1 MARQRPPNVRMPR
14 ASAHAFA
21 AAAASWSAW
30 RPLPRRGDVPRRVW
44 GGRAAANRHARRGR
58 TFSQQARRAH
68 LTTFPP
74 VPTSDHP
81 PHLVGESAAGSSATA
96 AGGTGGALG
105 PLSAA
110 AWARAPRRRA
120 RRFLTPPRVPL
131 IGHPPT
137 ATSRLQYPPLGG
149 SGRPWRGAGAGRA
162 RARYKSRP
170 WLFFFCVASGRPAT
184 PIPRARR
191 LAVGLVATLITQT
204 PNLSPR
210 RSSPFRSGAAH
221 RHDSDDV
228 GASLGCALFCLLPEG
243 GTCAAVSRVD
253 APLHHSQPS
262 SRRSSQRARRLR

>member
-1 MARQRPPNVRMPR
+1 MPR
-14 ASAHAFA
+14 ARLVA
-21 AAAASWSAW
+21 AG
-30 RPLPRRGDVPRRVW
+30 RPLPRRGGVPLRVCG
-44 GGRAAANRHARRGR
+44 GGRAAANRHARRGKR
-58 TFSQQARRAH
+58 WWFGFNMRAAHTSQHSQ
-68 LTTFPP
+68 P
-74 VPTSDHP
+74 VPLSDHP

-184 PIPRARR
+184 PTPRARR